1 MLGSLAGFYVS
12 QLLIFFLPFI
22 LWSLVTSAGVQFS
35 AFIMVF
41 YDRTSL
47 FICSKVKVQ
56 LASPKY

>member
-12 QLLIFFLPFI
+12 QLLIFLLPFI
-22 LWSLVTSAGVQFS
+22 WWSLVTSAGVQFS

-47 FICSKVKVQ
+47 FICSNVK
-56 LASPKY
+56 A